1 MEAEQWCYPLY
12 SWYVERYE
20 IRLKITGVIMTLV
33 PKSSDRDRKYERSQD
48 LVSRSVAGET
58 LIVPVRGGVG
68 DLNSIYTLRNV
79 SQLIWQM
86 VGEGRSFG
94 EMVEDITKEYEFPN
108 EQAEQ
113 DLDRFLDEMLSEKLI
128 HRV

>member
-1 MEAEQWCYPLY
+1 
-12 SWYVERYE
+12 
-20 IRLKITGVIMTLV
+20 MTLV
-33 PKSSDRDRKYERSQD
+33 PNASDRNRKFARNED

-86 VGEGRSFG
+86 IGEGRSVG
-94 EMVEDITKEYEFPN
+94 EMVEDITKEYEVPN
-108 EQAEQ
+108 EQAEL
-113 DLDRFLDEMLSEKLI
+113 DLERFLDEMMREKLI
-128 HRV
+128 HPAEDHLVTS

>member
-1 MEAEQWCYPLY
+1 
-12 SWYVERYE
+12 
-20 IRLKITGVIMTLV
+20 MTLV
-33 PKSSDRDRKYERSQD
+33 PNASDRKKKFERSQD

-79 SQLIWQM
+79 SQLIWQLI
-86 VGEGRSFG
+86 GEGLSFG
-94 EMVEDITKEYEFPN
+94 EMLDRIMLEYEVTV

-113 DLDRFLDEMLSEKLI
+113 DLDHFLEEMMKEKLI
-128 HRV
+128 RPAV

>member
-1 MEAEQWCYPLY
+1 
-12 SWYVERYE
+12 
-20 IRLKITGVIMTLV
+20 MTLV

-86 VGEGRSFG
+86 VGEGRNFG
-94 EMVEDITKEYEFPN
+94 EMVEGIMQEYDVQIEK
-108 EQAEQ
+108 AEQ

>member
-1 MEAEQWCYPLY
+1 
-12 SWYVERYE
+12 
-20 IRLKITGVIMTLV
+20 MTLV
-33 PKSSDRDRKYERSQD
+33 PNASDRNRKFERSQD

-86 VGEGRSFG
+86 VGEGRNFG
-94 EMVEDITKEYEFPN
+94 EMVDGITREYDVPIEK
-108 EQAEQ
+108 AEQ
-113 DLDRFLDEMLSEKLI
+113 DLYRFLDELLSEKLI
-128 HRV
+128 HTVE